1 MAVAFNQSYSNA
13 LAITPDD
20 AINFDGTTSAIGE
33 AVTPCDAIY
42 VGAGGVVPC
51 VLQDGVVVNFTAVT
65 GELLPIRAIRVNSTN
80 LGADKLVA
88 FYAV

>member
-1 MAVAFNQSYSNA
+1 
-13 LAITPDD
+13 
-20 AINFDGTTSAIGE
+20 
-33 AVTPCDAIY
+33 
-42 VGAGGVVPC
+42 VPC